1 MRGDVVEQ
9 RLLVGDQPGDL
20 EADRL
25 ERRGLVARSR
35 EKRDR
40 RVIITRITPAGLDLL
55 RGLDRP
61 IEEFNRKL
69 LGNLGEP
76 QLRTL
81 IKLLEAA
88 RDQAG

>member
-1 MRGDVVEQ
+1 MINRDPDIT
-9 RLLVGDQPGDL
+9 RLV
-20 EADRL
+20 DRL

-40 RVIITRITPAGLDLL
+40 RVIITRITLAGLDLL

-88 RDQAG
+88 REQAG